1 MVHIDEKRFQRAF
14 LEEVLELLESLNE
27 KLLLLEHSPEDVDII
42 NEIFRLTH
50 SIKSES
56 SLIGFMNISTIAHK
70 MEDIFE
76 RVRRGALLV
85 DTEIMNTLFASYDM
99 IIELITAVQNNKD
112 ESLFDI
118 SDVVKRLSNVLKEDV
133 DLSEEKENG
142 KLETK
147 TAKES
152 PQNKED
158 EDKLIVN
165 KTIIKKIDI
174 NFSDFEK
181 NQIEDGLEKGETFYR
196 IVFYLTD
203 DCEMRYPRVY
213 LVYNN
218 FVSAGTVVKT
228 IPDVLLEA
236 ADEKFSRVELY
247 LLSNLKLD
255 SLKKCA
261 DVDQVKKIDIGK
273 IELIALKYSGMDL
286 SNVSGYTE
294 MLLSQEQI
302 EEGEQIE
309 REWQKQYESDLGKEK
324 EKGVADTSTVEIRNE
339 EIKKILTKD
348 EKKDKL
354 KAIQREMVIKKQTIR
369 VDTDRLDNLMNLVG
383 ELIINHSRFLEIKN
397 KINEQSS
404 IQEIRIEIEDATDDL
419 ERISDQ
425 MQLGMMQVRMVPIG
439 TVFSRFPRMVRDL
452 ANNLQKNVNLVILG
466 ETTEIDRSVIEL
478 ITEPLTHLIR
488 NSIDHGIENPDERE
502 RKGKPREGVI
512 FLKAYQQGSNI
523 YIEINDDGKGI
534 NIEKIRDKA
543 IEKNLIAF
551 QQAYNM
557 TKEEMLNLIFEPGI
571 STKKEITGLSGRGVG
586 MDVVKNQIEKLRGS
600 INIETNFGQGT
611 DITIVLPLTL
621 TIVEALLVNVGKSIF
636 AIPLNVVEETLIIRE
651 EEIKDFD
658 DYKVYNLRDE
668 TIAILYLSELVGIE
682 KSNHTSEVFIVVV
695 SYERRKI
702 GLVVDEL
709 IGDQDIVIK
718 ALDESLKKLEG
729 IAGATVLGDGRIAL
743 ILDVSSLVKARK
755 KELEKISAK
764 SYGLYKKDSYKLDKI
779 YDELNKT
786 V

>member
-354 KAIQREMVIKKQTIR
+354 KAIQREMV
-369 VDTDRLDNLMNLVG
+369 
-383 ELIINHSRFLEIKN
+383 
-397 KINEQSS
+397 
-404 IQEIRIEIEDATDDL
+404 
-419 ERISDQ
+419 
-425 MQLGMMQVRMVPIG
+425 
-439 TVFSRFPRMVRDL
+439 
-452 ANNLQKNVNLVILG
+452 
-466 ETTEIDRSVIEL
+466 
-478 ITEPLTHLIR
+478 
-488 NSIDHGIENPDERE
+488 
-502 RKGKPREGVI
+502 
-512 FLKAYQQGSNI
+512 
-523 YIEINDDGKGI
+523 
-534 NIEKIRDKA
+534 
-543 IEKNLIAF
+543 
-551 QQAYNM
+551 
-557 TKEEMLNLIFEPGI
+557 
-571 STKKEITGLSGRGVG
+571 
-586 MDVVKNQIEKLRGS
+586 
-600 INIETNFGQGT
+600 
-611 DITIVLPLTL
+611 
-621 TIVEALLVNVGKSIF
+621 
-636 AIPLNVVEETLIIRE
+636 
-651 EEIKDFD
+651 
-658 DYKVYNLRDE
+658 
-668 TIAILYLSELVGIE
+668 
-682 KSNHTSEVFIVVV
+682 
-695 SYERRKI
+695 
-702 GLVVDEL
+702 
-709 IGDQDIVIK
+709 
-718 ALDESLKKLEG
+718 
-729 IAGATVLGDGRIAL
+729 
-743 ILDVSSLVKARK
+743 
-755 KELEKISAK
+755 
-764 SYGLYKKDSYKLDKI
+764 
-779 YDELNKT
+779 
-786 V
+786 